1 MPLPEMRN
9 KSVSNEMS
17 RIKDNIIIILIE
29 IEWLDFALETNCD
42 GSFLQQDEVI
52 GFDDMSI

>member
-17 RIKDNIIIILIE
+17 RIKDKIIILIE

-42 GSFLQQDEVI
+42 GSFLLQDEVI

>member
-9 KSVSNEMS
+9 KSVSNEIS
-17 RIKDNIIIILIE
+17 RIKDKIIILIE